1 MFKKTLGLLGIF
13 LLCGCI
19 KANAVDMV
27 IKTELYP
34 SICDF
39 RIYKSVDNGC
49 FVSYYWQK
57 FITLK
62 NDYQRKLF
70 EQINN
75 FKIPEKSDSFNK
87 IFLLAK
93 QIHDL
98 ESELEDDINNF
109 ATQDLLARKEKQL
122 LEFCLNLKKYSDT
135 TCLTQ

>member
-1 MFKKTLGLLGIF
+1 MFKKILGLLGIF

-39 RIYKSVDNGC
+39 RIYKIVDNGC

-75 FKIPEKSDSFNK
+75 FKIPEKSTDFTMIYQLSK
-87 IFLLAK
+87 K
-93 QIHDL
+93 IHDL
-98 ESELEDDINNF
+98 ECELDDDFFNITKQQILEQKED
-109 ATQDLLARKEKQL
+109 QL

-135 TCLTQ
+135 TCFAQ